1 MRRPIGW
8 VDKEWPAGKRSI
20 RVEFFADGVQWRFRL
35 PGDECWQKG
44 EPVPEYW
51 DELEQK
57 LLELKQRG
65 HLFDKEIALVRK
77 LKNGSAAGK

>member
-8 VDKEWPAGKRSI
+8 VDKEWPDGKRQI
-20 RVEFFADGVQWRFRL
+20 RVEFFADDVKWRFRL
-35 PGDECWQKG
+35 PEDDCWQDG
-44 EPVPEYW
+44 APTPEYW
-51 DELEQK
+51 DELEAK

-77 LKNGSAAGK
+77 LKKGK